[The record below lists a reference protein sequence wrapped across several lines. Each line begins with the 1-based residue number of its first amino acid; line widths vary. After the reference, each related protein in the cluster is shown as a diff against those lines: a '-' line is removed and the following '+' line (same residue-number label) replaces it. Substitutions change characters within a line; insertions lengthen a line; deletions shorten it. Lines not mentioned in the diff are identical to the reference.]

1 MAKTWYPVIDYTLC
15 AECGSCVKKCTHG
28 VYDSAKAP
36 SPVVMNPDGCVDH
49 CHGCGALCPTGAIT
63 YVGDNTGWTPPNG
76 KPAACDCGCG
86 GGASCC

>member
-28 VYDSAKAP
+28 VYDTAKAP
-36 SPVVMNPDGCVDH
+36 SPVVTNPDGCVDQ

-86 GGASCC
+86 GGACC